1 MPNEREKGAVKA
13 LKINFFALVCFDLTW
28 CEHFPHF
35 YNSLCLQN
43 NFGAGLHFK
52 MGLAC
57 TEKPFLGFVMLPLI
71 PPSLAFHPTQA
82 IFALDRFASEVFSHI
97 FLSPPNLLDQIYL
110 SFFLSCRFALL
121 GTAVLSSLHST
132 LPRRTEV
139 GQGIRGQCYGVFQ
152 VIAELLW
159 SKRKKK
165 K

>member
-1 MPNEREKGAVKA
+1 MRGMPNEREKGAVKA

-97 FLSPPNLLDQIYL
+97 FLSPPNLLDRIYL
-110 SFFLSCRFALL
+110 SFFSFLPFCTARHRCALL
-121 GTAVLSSLHST
+121 PTLDSASQNRSRSRHPGSVL
-132 LPRRTEV
+132 R
-139 GQGIRGQCYGVFQ
+139 GISGYRGAFM
-152 VIAELLW
+152 E
-159 SKRKKK
+159 
-165 K
+165 